1 MSGLG
6 ARSRPDQAGRLGKD
20 ADMRLGVD
28 YYPEHWPESRW
39 EEDARLMQE
48 AGLSVVR
55 LAEFAWSRLEPRENE
70 FNFDWLDRAMSALH
84 RRGICAVL
92 GTPTASPP
100 AWLVEKYPD
109 VLMRDDL
116 GHVLGFGTRLHRCY
130 SSENYR
136 ARSRAITEAM
146 ARRFGRDDRVIGWQ
160 IDNEFDR
167 HDCTCRACAEKW
179 RAWLRSRYGSVDELN
194 RRWGTVFWSQ
204 EYGDWSQVPPLA
216 APQCGTAN
224 HNPSLIL
231 DWRRFQSENAVSF
244 QREQVE
250 ILRRLS
256 PGKFVTHN
264 FMGLHDSL
272 DYYRLAEDLDHVSW
286 DNYPD
291 SGPAGVSHDLTRGLK
306 GRAFWVMEERSG
318 HTGWTYFGGSPRPGE
333 LRLWTWEAIG
343 HGADAVLFFRWRSCL
358 YGTEQYW
365 QGILNHDAVPRRRYR
380 EIARTGDEVR
390 TLAKVL
396 DGSTVENRVAVFND
410 YENIWALQI
419 QPHTSGFSYRAVQL
433 AYAKALAALGC
444 GLDVIGPGA
453 DLSRYRLVVFPPL
466 YVIRDELARRI
477 AAYVESGGVAILN
490 CRSGV
495 KNEDNVCRTE
505 PLPGP
510 LAELAGLEVADYDA
524 VGGRSVDLE
533 MSDGSRFKT
542 SVWCDVLALKGAEAL
557 AMYRSGY
564 YLGEPAMA
572 VNRRGKGRA
581 YYIGT
586 LPEPAFHK
594 WFLGPI
600 LDELG
605 VQRVRDLPEGVEV
618 AVRHKEGKPILF
630 VFNFTDEPKLVPLQG
645 GRLDLLSR
653 RREDGELELEPF
665 GVRIYA
671 V

>member
-1 MSGLG
+1 
-6 ARSRPDQAGRLGKD
+6 
-20 ADMRLGVD
+20 MRLGVD

-39 EEDARLMQE
+39 EEDARLMRE
-48 AGLSVVR
+48 AGFSVVR
-55 LAEFAWSRLEPRENE
+55 LAEFAWSRLEPREND
-70 FNFDWLDRAMSALH
+70 FRFDWLDRAMAVLYKN
-84 RRGICAVL
+84 GISAVL
-92 GTPTASPP
+92 GTPTAAPP

-109 VLMRDDL
+109 VLMRDDF

-130 SSENYR
+130 SSANYR
-136 ARSRAITEAM
+136 ARARAITEAM
-146 ARRFGRDDRVIGWQ
+146 AKRFGRDERVLGWQ

-167 HDCTCRACAEKW
+167 HDCTCQACTKKW
-179 RAWLRSRYGSVDELN
+179 HEWLKKRYGSIEELN

-204 EYGDWSQVPPLA
+204 EYNDWSQVPPLI

-244 QREQVE
+244 QREQVQ
-250 ILRRLS
+250 ILRALS

-272 DYYRLAEDLDHVSW
+272 DYYELAADLDHVSW

-291 SGPAGVSHDLTRGLK
+291 VGPAGFSHDLTRGLK
-306 GRAFWVMEERSG
+306 GRNFWVMEERSG

-333 LRLWTWEAIG
+333 LRLWTWEAIA

-396 DGSTVENRVAVFND
+396 DGSLVENHVAIFND
-410 YENIWALQI
+410 YTNIWALQI
-419 QPHTSGFSYRAVQL
+419 QPHTSGLSYRTFQL
-433 AYAKALAALGC
+433 AYAKALARLGC
-444 GLDVIGPGA
+444 TFDVVGPNA
-453 DLSRYRLVVFPPL
+453 ELSKYKLVIFPPL
-466 YVIRDELARRI
+466 YVITEQMAERI
-477 AAYVESGGVAILN
+477 ADYVDSGGIAILT

-495 KNEDNVCRTE
+495 KNEDNVCRTQ

-510 LAELAGLEVADYDA
+510 LADLVGAEVVDYDA
-524 VGGRSVDLE
+524 VGGKTVELE
-533 MSDGSRFKT
+533 MSDGSRFKSST
-542 SVWCDVLALKGAEAL
+542 WCDVLALKGAEAL

-564 YLGEPAMA
+564 YLGEPAMT
-572 VNRRGKGRA
+572 VNRRGSGRA

-586 LPEPAFHK
+586 LPEQSFYSWLLEP
-594 WFLGPI
+594 L
-600 LDELG
+600 LDELKIERIRG
-605 VQRVRDLPEGVEV
+605 LPEGVEV
-618 AVRHKEGKPILF
+618 ARRHKEGRPILF
-630 VFNFTDEPKLVPLQG
+630 VLNFSEETKRVPLPA
-645 GRLDLLSR
+645 GRLDLLTR
-653 RREDGELELEPF
+653 QKEDGELELEPF